1 MAQVEKE
8 LEEAQ
13 DSTYRTKIEE
23 TEHMQTEHVVDKEVD
38 ANDEGSDA

>member
-13 DSTYRTKIEE
+13 DSTHRTKIEE
-23 TEHMQTEHVVDKEVD
+23 TEHMQTEHMVDKEVD
-38 ANDEGSDA
+38 INDGGSEA